1 MANSRKSLPL
11 NNSQIA
17 VAVTAFERALE
28 EILARVVLS
37 DGATIA
43 VACSGGLDSAVLLQ
57 LSADFFASH
66 PRLNSHPLHVF
77 HVHHGLS
84 PNADHWLAHVQSEC
98 KQLNLPFDARKV
110 SVTSVDEHG
119 PESAARLARYDAL
132 SDLCTTH
139 RVELLLTAHHQDDQ
153 AETVMLQ
160 ALRGAGLPGWSGM
173 ADLQRDHALLPA
185 TVSLARPLLDCSR
198 KQLEQIASERAIGH
212 IIDES
217 NDDTRYK
224 RNAIRHEIFPLI
236 EQHFEGFTQA
246 LARSSHHF
254 QTAQGLLDELACS
267 DLQQCFDK
275 DELNLKLNLQRLALL
290 SVDRIDNLLRY
301 WVYEKIG
308 SYPSQAQLHQLHQ
321 QMLHAASDT
330 HPQIVIGQWVLQR
343 EHNHLI
349 IRAQARANQPPID
362 AIHVVWQGERQIDI
376 PEWRGQLLFEIGDG
390 EGFDRDLLLQG
401 PLTLRARQGG
411 ERLKVDMRRPS
422 RSLKNLFQESGV
434 AAGRRT
440 WLPLLYAGDQL
451 LFACGLGPNY
461 AVIEK
466 NPGVCIQWHAWSAD
480 NSGVNQQ

>member
-1 MANSRKSLPL
+1 MANLRKSLPL

-17 VAVTAFERALE
+17 VAITAFERALE
-28 EILARVVLS
+28 EILVRVVLS
-37 DGATIA
+37 DGASIA
-43 VACSGGLDSAVLLQ
+43 IACSGGLDSAVLLH

-66 PRLNSHPLHVF
+66 PHLHSHSLHVF

-84 PNADHWLAHVQSEC
+84 PNADHWLSHVQSEC
-98 KQLNLPFDARKV
+98 EQLNVPFDARKV
-110 SVTSVDEHG
+110 SVARVDQHG
-119 PESAARLARYDAL
+119 PENAARLARYEAL
-132 SDLCTTH
+132 ANLCTVH

-173 ADLQRDHALLPA
+173 ADLQRDHALLPT
-185 TVSLARPLLDCSR
+185 TVTLARPLLDCSR
-198 KQLEQIASERAIGH
+198 KQLEQIASERAIAH

-217 NDDTRYK
+217 NEDSRYK

-267 DLQQCFDK
+267 DLQQCLNAG
-275 DELNLKLNLQRLALL
+275 ELNLKKLALL

-301 WVYEKIG
+301 WVVEKIG

-321 QMLHAASDT
+321 QMLHAATDT

-343 EHNHLI
+343 EHDHLI
-349 IRAQARANQPPID
+349 IRAQARVDQPPMD
-362 AIHVVWQGERQIDI
+362 AVRVVWQGERQLDI
-376 PEWRGQLLFEIGDG
+376 PEWRGQLVFEDGEG

-401 PLTLRARQGG
+401 PLTLRPRQGG
-411 ERLKVDMRRPS
+411 ERLKLDGRRPS

-434 AAGRRT
+434 AAGRRP
-440 WLPLLYAGDQL
+440 WLPLLYAGEQL
-451 LFACGLGPNY
+451 LFACGLGPNCIV
-461 AVIEK
+461 AEK
-466 NPGVCIQWHAWSAD
+466 NPGIRLHWQAWSAD
-480 NSGVNQQ
+480 NSGGNLK

>member
-1 MANSRKSLPL
+1 MANSRKSLLL

-17 VAVTAFERALE
+17 VAITAFERALE
-28 EILARVVLS
+28 EILVRVVLS
-37 DGATIA
+37 DGASIA
-43 VACSGGLDSAVLLQ
+43 IACSGGLDSAVLLH

-66 PRLNSHPLHVF
+66 PHLHSHSLHVF

-84 PNADHWLAHVQSEC
+84 PNADHWLSHVQSEC
-98 KQLNLPFDARKV
+98 EQLNVPFDARKV
-110 SVTSVDEHG
+110 SVARVDQHG
-119 PESAARLARYDAL
+119 PENAARLARYEAL
-132 SDLCTTH
+132 ANLCTVH

-173 ADLQRDHALLPA
+173 ADLQRDHALLPT
-185 TVSLARPLLDCSR
+185 TVTLARPLLDCSR
-198 KQLEQIASERAIGH
+198 KQLEQIASERAIAH

-217 NDDTRYK
+217 NEDSRYK

-267 DLQQCFDK
+267 DLQQCLNAG
-275 DELNLKLNLQRLALL
+275 ELNLKKLALL

-301 WVYEKIG
+301 WVVEKIG

-321 QMLHAASDT
+321 QMLHAATDT

-343 EHNHLI
+343 EHDHLI
-349 IRAQARANQPPID
+349 IRAQARVDQPPMD
-362 AIHVVWQGERQIDI
+362 AVRVVWQGERQLDI
-376 PEWRGQLLFEIGDG
+376 PEWRGQLVFEDGEG

-401 PLTLRARQGG
+401 PLTLRPRQGG
-411 ERLKVDMRRPS
+411 ERLKLDGRRPS

-434 AAGRRT
+434 AAGRRP

-451 LFACGLGPNY
+451 LFACGLGPNCIV
-461 AVIEK
+461 AEK
-466 NPGVCIQWHAWSAD
+466 NPGIRLHWQAWSAD
-480 NSGVNQQ
+480 NSGGNSK

>member
-11 NNSQIA
+11 NNSQTA

-37 DGATIA
+37 EGAAIA

-66 PRLNSHPLHVF
+66 PHLHSHPLHVF

-84 PNADHWLAHVQSEC
+84 PNADHWLAHVQSQSQ
-98 KQLNLPFDARKV
+98 QLNLPFDAHKV
-110 SVTSVDEHG
+110 SVTSIDQHG
-119 PESAARLARYDAL
+119 PENAARLARYEAL
-132 SDLCTTH
+132 SAMCTTH

-153 AETVMLQ
+153 AETIMLQ

-173 ADLQRDHALLPA
+173 AALQRDHALLPA
-185 TVSLARPLLDCSR
+185 MVTLARPLLDCSR
-198 KQLEQIASERAIGH
+198 KQLEQIASERAIAH
-212 IIDES
+212 IVDES
-217 NDDTRYK
+217 NADARYK

-275 DELNLKLNLQRLALL
+275 GELNLNLNLQRLALL
-290 SVDRIDNLLRY
+290 SVDRIDNLLRF

-321 QMLHAASDT
+321 QMLHAATDT

-349 IRAQARANQPPID
+349 IRAQAGVNQPPIE
-362 AIHVVWQGERQIDI
+362 AIPVVWQGERQIDI
-376 PEWRGQLLFEIGDG
+376 PEWRGQLLFEVGEG
-390 EGFDRDLLLQG
+390 EGFDRELLLQG
-401 PLTLRARQGG
+401 PLMLRPRQGG
-411 ERLKVDMRRPS
+411 ERLKLDMRRPS

-434 AAGRRT
+434 SAGRRP

-451 LFACGLGPNY
+451 LFACGLGPNCT
-461 AVIEK
+461 AAQN
-466 NPGVCIQWHAWSAD
+466 NPGVRLHWQAWSAD
-480 NSGVNQQ
+480 NSGGNS

>member
-1 MANSRKSLPL
+1 MANLRKSLPL

-17 VAVTAFERALE
+17 VAITAFERALE

-37 DGATIA
+37 DGASIA
-43 VACSGGLDSAVLLQ
+43 IACSGGLDSAVLLH

-66 PRLNSHPLHVF
+66 PHLHSHSLHVF

-84 PNADHWLAHVQSEC
+84 PNADYWLSHVQSEC
-98 KQLNLPFDARKV
+98 EQLNVPFDARKV
-110 SVTSVDEHG
+110 SVARVDQHG
-119 PESAARLARYDAL
+119 PENAARLARYEAL
-132 SDLCTTH
+132 ANLCTVH

-173 ADLQRDHALLPA
+173 ADLQRDHALLPT
-185 TVSLARPLLDCSR
+185 TVTLARPLLDCSR
-198 KQLEQIASERAIGH
+198 KQLEQIASERAIAH

-217 NDDTRYK
+217 NEDSRYK

-267 DLQQCFDK
+267 DLQQCLNAG
-275 DELNLKLNLQRLALL
+275 ELNLKKLALL

-301 WVYEKIG
+301 WVVEKIG

-321 QMLHAASDT
+321 QMLHAATDT
-330 HPQIVIGQWVLQR
+330 HPQIVIGQWVLHR
-343 EHNHLI
+343 EHDHLI
-349 IRAQARANQPPID
+349 IRPQAGVDQPPMD
-362 AIHVVWQGERQIDI
+362 AVRVVWQGERQLDI
-376 PEWRGQLLFEIGDG
+376 PEWRGQLVFEDGEG

-401 PLTLRARQGG
+401 PLTLRPRQGG
-411 ERLKVDMRRPS
+411 ERLKLDGRRPS

-434 AAGRRT
+434 AAGRRP

-451 LFACGLGPNY
+451 LFACGLGPNCIV
-461 AVIEK
+461 AEK
-466 NPGVCIQWHAWSAD
+466 NPGIRLHWQAWSAD
-480 NSGVNQQ
+480 NSGGNSK

>member
-17 VAVTAFERALE
+17 VAITAFERALE

-37 DGATIA
+37 DGAAIA

-57 LSADFFASH
+57 LSAEFFASH
-66 PRLNSHPLHVF
+66 PHLYSHPLHVF

-84 PNADHWLAHVQSEC
+84 PNADHWLVHVQSQSQ
-98 KQLNLPFDARKV
+98 QLNLPFDARKV

-119 PESAARLARYDAL
+119 PENAARRARYEAL
-132 SDLCTTH
+132 SATCTTH
-139 RVELLLTAHHQDDQ
+139 GVELLLTAHHHDDQ

-160 ALRGAGLPGWSGM
+160 AMRGAGLPGWSGM

-185 TVSLARPLLDCSR
+185 TVTLARPLLDCSR
-198 KQLEQIASERAIGH
+198 KQLEQIASERAIAH
-212 IIDES
+212 IVDES
-217 NDDTRYK
+217 NADARFK

-254 QTAQGLLDELACS
+254 QTAQSLLDELACS
-267 DLQQCFDK
+267 DLQQCFDAG
-275 DELNLKLNLQRLALL
+275 ELNLKRLALL
-290 SVDRIDNLLRY
+290 SVDRIDNLLRF

-321 QMLHAASDT
+321 QMLYAATDT
-330 HPQIVIGQWVLQR
+330 HPQIMIGQWVLQR

-349 IRAQARANQPPID
+349 IRAQAGVNQPPIE
-362 AIHVVWQGERQIDI
+362 AIPLVWQGERHIDI
-376 PEWRGQLLFEIGDG
+376 PEWRGQLLFELGEG
-390 EGFDRDLLLQG
+390 EGFDRELLLQG
-401 PLTLRARQGG
+401 PLTLRPRQGG
-411 ERLKVDMRRPS
+411 ERLKLDERRPS

-434 AAGRRT
+434 SAGRRP

-451 LFACGLGPNY
+451 LYACGLGAN
-461 AVIEK
+461 
-466 NPGVCIQWHAWSAD
+466 CIAGQKSPVVRLHWQAWSAD
-480 NSGVNQQ
+480 NSGGNSK

>member
-17 VAVTAFERALE
+17 AAVTAFERALE

-43 VACSGGLDSAVLLQ
+43 VACSGGLDSVVLLH

-84 PNADHWLAHVQSEC
+84 PNADHWQAHVQSEC
-98 KQLNLPFDARKV
+98 KQFNLPFDARKV

-119 PESAARLARYDAL
+119 PENAARLARYEAL
-132 SDLCTTH
+132 SAMCTTH
-139 RVELLLTAHHQDDQ
+139 QVELLLTAHHQDDQ

-160 ALRGAGLPGWSGM
+160 ALRGAGLPGWSSM

-185 TVSLARPLLDCSR
+185 IVTLARPLLDCSR
-198 KQLEQIASERAIGH
+198 KQLEQIASERAIAH

-217 NDDTRYK
+217 NEDSRYK

-236 EQHFEGFTQA
+236 EQHFEGFTQT

-267 DLQQCFDK
+267 DLQQCFDAG
-275 DELNLKLNLQRLALL
+275 ELNLKRLALL
-290 SVDRIDNLLRY
+290 SGDRIDNLLRY
-301 WVYEKIG
+301 WVVEKIG

-321 QMLHAASDT
+321 QMLYAATDT

-343 EHNHLI
+343 EHDHLI
-349 IRAQARANQPPID
+349 IRAQAGENQPPIES
-362 AIHVVWQGERQIDI
+362 IPVIWQGERHIDI
-376 PEWRGQLLFEIGDG
+376 PEWRGRIVFEVGEG
-390 EGFDRDLLLQG
+390 EGFDRELLMQG
-401 PLTLRARQGG
+401 PLTLRPRQGG
-411 ERLKVDMRRPS
+411 ERLKLDVRRPS

-434 AAGRRT
+434 AAGRRP

-451 LFACGLGPNY
+451 LFACGLGPNCI
-461 AVIEK
+461 VIQK
-466 NPGVCIQWHAWSAD
+466 NPGVLLHWQVWSAD
-480 NSGVNQQ
+480 NSGGNS

>member
-1 MANSRKSLPL
+1 MANLRKSLPL

-17 VAVTAFERALE
+17 VAITAFERALE
-28 EILARVVLS
+28 EILVRVVLS
-37 DGATIA
+37 DGASIA
-43 VACSGGLDSAVLLQ
+43 IACSGGLDSAVLLH

-66 PRLNSHPLHVF
+66 PHLHSHSLHVF

-84 PNADHWLAHVQSEC
+84 PNADHWLSHVQSEC
-98 KQLNLPFDARKV
+98 EQLNVPFDARKV
-110 SVTSVDEHG
+110 SVARVDQHG
-119 PESAARLARYDAL
+119 PENAARLARYEAL
-132 SDLCTTH
+132 ANLCTVH

-173 ADLQRDHALLPA
+173 ADLQRDHALLPT
-185 TVSLARPLLDCSR
+185 TVTLARPLLDCSR
-198 KQLEQIASERAIGH
+198 KQLELIASERAIAH

-217 NDDTRYK
+217 NEDSRYK

-267 DLQQCFDK
+267 DLQQCLNAG
-275 DELNLKLNLQRLALL
+275 ELNLKKLALL

-301 WVYEKIG
+301 WVVEKIG

-321 QMLHAASDT
+321 QMLHAATDT

-343 EHNHLI
+343 EHDHLI
-349 IRAQARANQPPID
+349 IRAQARVDQPPMD
-362 AIHVVWQGERQIDI
+362 AVSVVWQGERQLDI
-376 PEWRGQLLFEIGDG
+376 PEWRGQLVFEDGEG

-401 PLTLRARQGG
+401 PLTLRPRQGG
-411 ERLKVDMRRPS
+411 ERLKLDGRRPS

-434 AAGRRT
+434 AAGRRP
-440 WLPLLYAGDQL
+440 WLPLLYAGEQL
-451 LFACGLGPNY
+451 LFACGLGPNCIV
-461 AVIEK
+461 AEK
-466 NPGVCIQWHAWSAD
+466 NPGIRLHWQAWSAD
-480 NSGVNQQ
+480 NSGGNSK

>member
-1 MANSRKSLPL
+1 MANSRKFLLL

-17 VAVTAFERALE
+17 VAITAFERALE
-28 EILARVVLS
+28 EILVRVVLS
-37 DGATIA
+37 DGASIA
-43 VACSGGLDSAVLLQ
+43 IACSGGLDSAVLLH

-66 PRLNSHPLHVF
+66 PHLHSHSLHVF

-84 PNADHWLAHVQSEC
+84 PNADYWLSHVQSEC
-98 KQLNLPFDARKV
+98 EQLNVPFDARKV
-110 SVTSVDEHG
+110 SVARVDQHG
-119 PESAARLARYDAL
+119 PENAARLARYEAL
-132 SDLCTTH
+132 ANLCTVH

-173 ADLQRDHALLPA
+173 ADLQRDHALLPT
-185 TVSLARPLLDCSR
+185 TVTLARPLLDCSR
-198 KQLEQIASERAIGH
+198 KQLEQIASERAIAH

-217 NDDTRYK
+217 NEDSRYK

-267 DLQQCFDK
+267 DLQQCLNAG
-275 DELNLKLNLQRLALL
+275 ELNLKKLALL

-301 WVYEKIG
+301 WVVEKIG

-321 QMLHAASDT
+321 QMLHAATDT

-343 EHNHLI
+343 EHDHLI
-349 IRAQARANQPPID
+349 IRAQARVNQPPMD
-362 AIHVVWQGERQIDI
+362 AVRVVWQGERQLDI
-376 PEWRGQLLFEIGDG
+376 PEWRGQLVFEDGEG

-401 PLTLRARQGG
+401 PLTLRPRQGG
-411 ERLKVDMRRPS
+411 ERLKLDGRRPS

-434 AAGRRT
+434 AAGRRP
-440 WLPLLYAGDQL
+440 WLPLLYAGEQL
-451 LFACGLGPNY
+451 LFACGLGPNCI
-461 AVIEK
+461 VPEK
-466 NPGVCIQWHAWSAD
+466 NPGIRLHWQAWSAD
-480 NSGVNQQ
+480 NSGGNSK

>member
-1 MANSRKSLPL
+1 MANLRKSLPL

-17 VAVTAFERALE
+17 VAITAFERALE
-28 EILARVVLS
+28 EILVRVVLS
-37 DGATIA
+37 DGASIA
-43 VACSGGLDSAVLLQ
+43 IACSGGLDSAVLLH

-66 PRLNSHPLHVF
+66 PHLHSHSLHVF

-84 PNADHWLAHVQSEC
+84 PNADHWLSHVQSEC
-98 KQLNLPFDARKV
+98 EQLNVPFDARKV
-110 SVTSVDEHG
+110 SVARVDQHG
-119 PESAARLARYDAL
+119 PENAARLARYEAL
-132 SDLCTTH
+132 ANLCTVH

-173 ADLQRDHALLPA
+173 ADLQRDHALLPT
-185 TVSLARPLLDCSR
+185 TVTLARPLLDCSR
-198 KQLEQIASERAIGH
+198 KQLEQIASERAIAH

-217 NDDTRYK
+217 NEDSRYK

-267 DLQQCFDK
+267 DLQQCLNAG
-275 DELNLKLNLQRLALL
+275 ELNLKKLALL

-301 WVYEKIG
+301 WVVEKIG

-321 QMLHAASDT
+321 QMLHAATDT
-330 HPQIVIGQWVLQR
+330 HPQIVIGQWVLHR
-343 EHNHLI
+343 EHDHLI
-349 IRAQARANQPPID
+349 IRPQAGVDQPPMD
-362 AIHVVWQGERQIDI
+362 AVRVVWQGERQLDI
-376 PEWRGQLLFEIGDG
+376 PEWRGQLVFEDGEG

-401 PLTLRARQGG
+401 PLTLRPRQGG
-411 ERLKVDMRRPS
+411 ERLKLDGRRPS

-434 AAGRRT
+434 AAGRRP
-440 WLPLLYAGDQL
+440 WLPLLYAGEQL
-451 LFACGLGPNY
+451 LFACGLGPNCI
-461 AVIEK
+461 VPEK
-466 NPGVCIQWHAWSAD
+466 NPGIRLHWQAWSAD
-480 NSGVNQQ
+480 NSGGNSK

>member
-1 MANSRKSLPL
+1 MANLRKSLPL

-17 VAVTAFERALE
+17 VAITAFERALE

-37 DGATIA
+37 DGASIA
-43 VACSGGLDSAVLLQ
+43 IACSGGLDSAVLLH

-66 PRLNSHPLHVF
+66 PHLHSHSLHVF

-84 PNADHWLAHVQSEC
+84 PNADHWLSHVQSEC
-98 KQLNLPFDARKV
+98 EQLNLPFDARKV
-110 SVTSVDEHG
+110 SVARVDQHG
-119 PESAARLARYDAL
+119 PENAARLARYEAL
-132 SDLCTTH
+132 ANLCTVH

-173 ADLQRDHALLPA
+173 ADLQRDHALLPT
-185 TVSLARPLLDCSR
+185 TVTLARPLLDCSR
-198 KQLEQIASERAIGH
+198 KQLEQIASERAIAH

-217 NDDTRYK
+217 NEDSRYK

-267 DLQQCFDK
+267 DLQQCLNAG
-275 DELNLKLNLQRLALL
+275 ELNLKKLALL

-301 WVYEKIG
+301 WVVEKIG

-321 QMLHAASDT
+321 QMLHAATDT

-343 EHNHLI
+343 EHDHLI
-349 IRAQARANQPPID
+349 IRAQARVNQPPMD
-362 AIHVVWQGERQIDI
+362 AVRVVWQGERQLDI
-376 PEWRGQLLFEIGDG
+376 PEWRGQLVFEDGEG

-401 PLTLRARQGG
+401 PLTLRPRQGG
-411 ERLKVDMRRPS
+411 ERLKLDGRRPS

-434 AAGRRT
+434 AAGRRP
-440 WLPLLYAGDQL
+440 WLPLLYAGEQL
-451 LFACGLGPNY
+451 LFACGLGPNCI
-461 AVIEK
+461 VPEK
-466 NPGVCIQWHAWSAD
+466 NPGIRLHWQAWSAD
-480 NSGVNQQ
+480 NSGGNSK

>member
-1 MANSRKSLPL
+1 MANSRKFLLL

-17 VAVTAFERALE
+17 VAITAFERALE

-37 DGATIA
+37 DGASIA
-43 VACSGGLDSAVLLQ
+43 IACSGGLDSAVLLH

-66 PRLNSHPLHVF
+66 PHLHSHSLHVF

-84 PNADHWLAHVQSEC
+84 PNADYWLSHVQSEC
-98 KQLNLPFDARKV
+98 EQLNVPFDARKV
-110 SVTSVDEHG
+110 SVARVDQHG
-119 PESAARLARYDAL
+119 PENAARLARYEAL
-132 SDLCTTH
+132 ANLCTVH

-173 ADLQRDHALLPA
+173 ADLQRDHALLPT
-185 TVSLARPLLDCSR
+185 TVTLARPLLDCSR
-198 KQLEQIASERAIGH
+198 KQLEQIASERAIAH

-217 NDDTRYK
+217 NEDSRYK

-267 DLQQCFDK
+267 DLQQCLNAG
-275 DELNLKLNLQRLALL
+275 ELNLKKLALL

-301 WVYEKIG
+301 WVVEKIG

-321 QMLHAASDT
+321 QMLHAATDT

-343 EHNHLI
+343 EHDHLI
-349 IRAQARANQPPID
+349 IRAQARVNQPPMD
-362 AIHVVWQGERQIDI
+362 AVRVVWQGERQLDI
-376 PEWRGQLLFEIGDG
+376 PEWRGQLVFEDGEG

-401 PLTLRARQGG
+401 PLTLRPRQGG
-411 ERLKVDMRRPS
+411 ERLKLDGRRPS

-434 AAGRRT
+434 AAGRRP
-440 WLPLLYAGDQL
+440 WLPLLYAGEQL
-451 LFACGLGPNY
+451 LFACGLGPNCI
-461 AVIEK
+461 VPEK
-466 NPGVCIQWHAWSAD
+466 NPGIRLHWQAWSAD
-480 NSGVNQQ
+480 NSGGNSK

>member
-1 MANSRKSLPL
+1 MANSRKFLLL

-17 VAVTAFERALE
+17 VAITAFERALE

-37 DGATIA
+37 DGASIA
-43 VACSGGLDSAVLLQ
+43 IACSGGLDSAVLLH

-66 PRLNSHPLHVF
+66 PHLHSHSLHVF

-84 PNADHWLAHVQSEC
+84 PNADHWLSHVQSEC
-98 KQLNLPFDARKV
+98 EQLNVPFDARKV
-110 SVTSVDEHG
+110 SVARVDQHG
-119 PESAARLARYDAL
+119 PENAARLARYEAL
-132 SDLCTTH
+132 ANLCTVH

-173 ADLQRDHALLPA
+173 ADLQRDHALLPT
-185 TVSLARPLLDCSR
+185 TVTLARPLLDCSR
-198 KQLEQIASERAIGH
+198 KQLEQIASERAIAH

-217 NDDTRYK
+217 NEDSRYK

-267 DLQQCFDK
+267 DLQQCLNAG
-275 DELNLKLNLQRLALL
+275 ELNLKKLALL

-301 WVYEKIG
+301 WVVEKIG

-321 QMLHAASDT
+321 QMLHAATDT

-343 EHNHLI
+343 EHDHLI
-349 IRAQARANQPPID
+349 IRAQARVNQPPMD
-362 AIHVVWQGERQIDI
+362 AVRVVWQGERQLDI
-376 PEWRGQLLFEIGDG
+376 PEWRGQLVFEDGEG

-401 PLTLRARQGG
+401 PLTLRPRQGG
-411 ERLKVDMRRPS
+411 ERLKLDGRRPS

-434 AAGRRT
+434 AAGRRP
-440 WLPLLYAGDQL
+440 WLPLLYAGEQL
-451 LFACGLGPNY
+451 LFACGLGPNCI
-461 AVIEK
+461 VPEK
-466 NPGVCIQWHAWSAD
+466 NPGIRLHWQAWSAD
-480 NSGVNQQ
+480 NSGGNSK

>member
-1 MANSRKSLPL
+1 MANLRKSLPL

-17 VAVTAFERALE
+17 VAITAFERALE
-28 EILARVVLS
+28 EILVRVVLS
-37 DGATIA
+37 DGASIA
-43 VACSGGLDSAVLLQ
+43 IACSGGLDSAVLLH

-66 PRLNSHPLHVF
+66 PHLHSHSLHVF

-84 PNADHWLAHVQSEC
+84 PNADHWLSHVQSEC
-98 KQLNLPFDARKV
+98 EQLNVPFDARKV
-110 SVTSVDEHG
+110 SVARVDQHG
-119 PESAARLARYDAL
+119 PENAARLARYEAL
-132 SDLCTTH
+132 ANLCKVH

-173 ADLQRDHALLPA
+173 ADLQRDHALLPT
-185 TVSLARPLLDCSR
+185 TVTLARPLLDCSR
-198 KQLEQIASERAIGH
+198 KQLEQIASERAIAH

-217 NDDTRYK
+217 NEDSRYK

-267 DLQQCFDK
+267 DLQQCLNAG
-275 DELNLKLNLQRLALL
+275 ELNLKKLALL

-301 WVYEKIG
+301 WVVEKIG

-321 QMLHAASDT
+321 QMLHAATDT

-343 EHNHLI
+343 EHDHLI
-349 IRAQARANQPPID
+349 IRAQARVNQPPMD
-362 AIHVVWQGERQIDI
+362 AVRVVWQGERQLDI
-376 PEWRGQLLFEIGDG
+376 PEWRGQLVFEDGEG

-401 PLTLRARQGG
+401 PLTLRPRQGG
-411 ERLKVDMRRPS
+411 ERLKLDGRRPS

-434 AAGRRT
+434 AAGRRP
-440 WLPLLYAGDQL
+440 WLPLLYAGEQL
-451 LFACGLGPNY
+451 LFACGLGPNCI
-461 AVIEK
+461 VPEK
-466 NPGVCIQWHAWSAD
+466 NPGIRLHWQAWSAD
-480 NSGVNQQ
+480 NSGGNSK

>member
-1 MANSRKSLPL
+1 MANLRKSLPL

-17 VAVTAFERALE
+17 VAITAFERALE

-37 DGATIA
+37 DGASIA
-43 VACSGGLDSAVLLQ
+43 IACSGGLDSAVLLH

-66 PRLNSHPLHVF
+66 PHLHSHSLHVF

-84 PNADHWLAHVQSEC
+84 PNADYWLSHVQSEC
-98 KQLNLPFDARKV
+98 EQLNVPFDARKV
-110 SVTSVDEHG
+110 SVARVDQHG
-119 PESAARLARYDAL
+119 PENAARLARYEAL
-132 SDLCTTH
+132 ANLCTVH

-173 ADLQRDHALLPA
+173 ADLQRDHALLPT
-185 TVSLARPLLDCSR
+185 TVTLARPLLDCSR
-198 KQLEQIASERAIGH
+198 KQLEQIASERAIAH

-217 NDDTRYK
+217 NEDSRYK

-267 DLQQCFDK
+267 DLQQCLNAG
-275 DELNLKLNLQRLALL
+275 ELNLKKLALL

-301 WVYEKIG
+301 WVVEKIG

-321 QMLHAASDT
+321 QMLHAATDT

-343 EHNHLI
+343 EHDHLI
-349 IRAQARANQPPID
+349 IRAQARVNQPPMD
-362 AIHVVWQGERQIDI
+362 AVRVVWQGERQLDI
-376 PEWRGQLLFEIGDG
+376 PEWRGQLVFEDGEG

-401 PLTLRARQGG
+401 PLTLRPRQGG
-411 ERLKVDMRRPS
+411 ERLKLDGRRPS

-434 AAGRRT
+434 AAGRRP
-440 WLPLLYAGDQL
+440 WLPLLYAGEQL
-451 LFACGLGPNY
+451 LFACGLGPNCI
-461 AVIEK
+461 VPEK
-466 NPGVCIQWHAWSAD
+466 NPGIRLHWQAWSAD
-480 NSGVNQQ
+480 NSGGNSK

>member
-1 MANSRKSLPL
+1 MANSRKSLLL

-17 VAVTAFERALE
+17 VAITAFERALE

-37 DGATIA
+37 DGASIA
-43 VACSGGLDSAVLLQ
+43 VACSGGLDSAVLLH

-66 PRLNSHPLHVF
+66 PHLYPHPIRVF

-84 PNADHWLAHVQSEC
+84 PNAEDWLAHVQNEC
-98 KQLNLPFDARKV
+98 EQLNLPFDARKV
-110 SVTSVDEHG
+110 SVISVDEHG
-119 PESAARLARYDAL
+119 PENAARRARYEAL
-132 SDLCTTH
+132 SNLCIRH

-153 AETVMLQ
+153 AETLMLQ

-173 ADLQRDHALLPA
+173 ADLQRDHALLPP

-198 KQLEQIASERAIGH
+198 KQLEQVARERAIAH

-217 NDDTRYK
+217 NENSRYK

-267 DLQQCFDK
+267 DLHQCLNAG
-275 DELNLKLNLQRLALL
+275 ELNLKHLALL

-301 WVYEKIG
+301 WVVEKIG

-321 QMLHAASDT
+321 QMLHAAPDT

-343 EHNHLI
+343 EHDHLI
-349 IRAQARANQPPID
+349 IRAQAGVDQPPTE
-362 AIHVVWQGERQIDI
+362 AVSVVWRGERHIDI
-376 PEWRGQLLFEIGDG
+376 PEWRGQLVFEDVEC
-390 EGFDRDLLLQG
+390 EGFDRNLLLQG
-401 PLTLRARQGG
+401 PLTLRPRQGG
-411 ERLKVDMRRPS
+411 ERLKLDGRRPS
-422 RSLKNLFQESGV
+422 RSLKNLFQESSV
-434 AAGRRT
+434 AAGRRP

-451 LFACGLGPNY
+451 LFACGLGSNCI
-461 AVIEK
+461 AAEK
-466 NPGVCIQWHAWSAD
+466 NPGIRLHWQAWSAD
-480 NSGVNQQ
+480 NSGGNS

>member
-11 NNSQIA
+11 NNSQTA

-37 DGATIA
+37 DGAAIA

-57 LSADFFASH
+57 LSAEFFASH
-66 PRLNSHPLHVF
+66 PHLHSHPLRVF

-84 PNADHWLAHVQSEC
+84 PNADHWLAHVQSQSQ
-98 KQLNLPFDARKV
+98 QLNLLFDARKV
-110 SVTSVDEHG
+110 SVTSVDEYG
-119 PESAARLARYDAL
+119 PENAARLARYEAL
-132 SDLCTTH
+132 SAMCTTH

-153 AETVMLQ
+153 AETIMLQ

-173 ADLQRDHALLPA
+173 AALQRDHALLPA
-185 TVSLARPLLDCSR
+185 MVTLARPLLDCSR
-198 KQLEQIASERAIGH
+198 KQLEQIASERAIAH
-212 IIDES
+212 IVDES
-217 NDDTRYK
+217 NADARYK

-275 DELNLKLNLQRLALL
+275 GELNLNLNLKRLALL

-330 HPQIVIGQWVLQR
+330 HPQLVLGQWVLER

-349 IRAQARANQPPID
+349 IRAQAGVNQPPIE
-362 AIHVVWQGERQIDI
+362 ASPVVWRGERHIDI
-376 PEWRGQLLFEIGDG
+376 PEWRGQLLIEDGEG
-390 EGFDRDLLLQG
+390 EGFDRELLLQG
-401 PLTLRARQGG
+401 PLMLRPRQGG
-411 ERLKVDMRRPS
+411 ERLKLDMRRPS

-434 AAGRRT
+434 SAGRRP

-451 LFACGLGPNY
+451 LFACGLGPNRI
-461 AVIEK
+461 AAQK
-466 NPGVCIQWHAWSAD
+466 NPGVRLHWQAWSAD
-480 NSGVNQQ
+480 NSGGNS

>member
-17 VAVTAFERALE
+17 VSVTAFERALE

-37 DGATIA
+37 DGAAIA
-43 VACSGGLDSAVLLQ
+43 VACSGGLDSAVLLH
-57 LSADFFASH
+57 LSANFFASH
-66 PRLNSHPLHVF
+66 PNLCSHPLHVF

-84 PNADHWLAHVQSEC
+84 PNADQWLAHVQSEC
-98 KQLNLPFDARKV
+98 EQLNLPFNARKV

-119 PESAARLARYDAL
+119 PENAARLARYDAL
-132 SDLCTTH
+132 SSLCTTH

-185 TVSLARPLLDCSR
+185 TVTLARPLLDCSR
-198 KQLEQIASERAIGH
+198 KQLEQIAHELAISH

-236 EQHFEGFTQA
+236 EQHFEGFSQA

-254 QTAQGLLDELACS
+254 QTAQGLLEELACS
-267 DLQQCFDK
+267 DLQQCFDG
-275 DELNLKLNLQRLALL
+275 DELNLKRLALL

-301 WVYEKIG
+301 WVVEKIG

-321 QMLHAASDT
+321 QMLHAARDT

-343 EHNHLI
+343 EHDHLI
-349 IRAQARANQPPID
+349 IRAQAGLDQPPMD
-362 AIHVVWQGERQIDI
+362 AVSVVWRGERQIDI
-376 PEWRGQLLFEIGDG
+376 PEWRGQLVFEDGEG

-401 PLTLRARQGG
+401 PLTLRPRQGG
-411 ERLKVDMRRPS
+411 ERLKLDARRPS
-422 RSLKNLFQESGV
+422 RSLKNLFQELGV
-434 AAGRRT
+434 AAGRRP
-440 WLPLLYAGDQL
+440 WLPLLYARDQL
-451 LFACGLGPNY
+451 LFACGVGPNCIV
-461 AVIEK
+461 AQK
-466 NPGVCIQWHAWSAD
+466 NSGVRLRWHAWSAD
-480 NSGVNQQ
+480 NSRANKW

>member
-1 MANSRKSLPL
+1 MANLRKSLPL

-17 VAVTAFERALE
+17 VAITAFERALE
-28 EILARVVLS
+28 EILVRVVLS
-37 DGATIA
+37 DGASIA
-43 VACSGGLDSAVLLQ
+43 IACSGGLDSAVLLH

-66 PRLNSHPLHVF
+66 PHLHSHSLHVF

-84 PNADHWLAHVQSEC
+84 PNADHWLSHVQSEC
-98 KQLNLPFDARKV
+98 EQLNLPFDARKV
-110 SVTSVDEHG
+110 SVARVDQHG
-119 PESAARLARYDAL
+119 PENAARLARYDAL
-132 SDLCTTH
+132 SSLCATH

-173 ADLQRDHALLPA
+173 ADLQRDHALLPT
-185 TVSLARPLLDCSR
+185 TVTLARPLLDCSR
-198 KQLEQIASERAIGH
+198 KQLEQIASERAIAH

-217 NDDTRYK
+217 NEDSRYK

-267 DLQQCFDK
+267 DLQQCLNAG
-275 DELNLKLNLQRLALL
+275 ELNLKKLALL

-301 WVYEKIG
+301 WGVEKIG

-321 QMLHAASDT
+321 QMLHAATDT
-330 HPQIVIGQWVLQR
+330 HPQIVIGQWVLHR
-343 EHNHLI
+343 EHDHLI
-349 IRAQARANQPPID
+349 IRPQAGVDQPPMD
-362 AIHVVWQGERQIDI
+362 AVRVVWQGERQLDI
-376 PEWRGQLLFEIGDG
+376 PEWRGQLVFEDGEG

-401 PLTLRARQGG
+401 PLTLRPRQGG
-411 ERLKVDMRRPS
+411 ERLKLDGRRPS

-434 AAGRRT
+434 AAGRRP
-440 WLPLLYAGDQL
+440 WLPLLYAGEQL
-451 LFACGLGPNY
+451 LFACGLGPNCI
-461 AVIEK
+461 VPEK
-466 NPGVCIQWHAWSAD
+466 NPGIRLHWQAWSAD
-480 NSGVNQQ
+480 NSGGNSK

>member
-1 MANSRKSLPL
+1 MANSRKFLLL

-17 VAVTAFERALE
+17 VAITAFERALE

-37 DGATIA
+37 DGASIA
-43 VACSGGLDSAVLLQ
+43 IACSGGLDSAVLLH

-66 PRLNSHPLHVF
+66 PHLHSHSLHVF

-84 PNADHWLAHVQSEC
+84 PNADYWLSHVQSEC
-98 KQLNLPFDARKV
+98 EQLNVPFDARKV
-110 SVTSVDEHG
+110 SVARVDQHG
-119 PESAARLARYDAL
+119 PENAARLARYEAL
-132 SDLCTTH
+132 ANLCTVH

-173 ADLQRDHALLPA
+173 ADLQRDHALLPT
-185 TVSLARPLLDCSR
+185 TVTLARPLLDCSR
-198 KQLEQIASERAIGH
+198 KQLEQIASERAIAH

-217 NDDTRYK
+217 NEDSRYK

-267 DLQQCFDK
+267 DLQQCLNAG
-275 DELNLKLNLQRLALL
+275 ELNLKKLALL

-301 WVYEKIG
+301 WVVEKIG

-321 QMLHAASDT
+321 QMLHAATDT
-330 HPQIVIGQWVLQR
+330 HPQIVIGQWVLHR
-343 EHNHLI
+343 EHDHLI
-349 IRAQARANQPPID
+349 IRPQAGVDQPPMD
-362 AIHVVWQGERQIDI
+362 AVRVVWQGERQLDI
-376 PEWRGQLLFEIGDG
+376 PEWRGQLVFEDGEG

-401 PLTLRARQGG
+401 PLTLRPRQGG
-411 ERLKVDMRRPS
+411 ERLKLDGRRPS

-434 AAGRRT
+434 AAGRRP

-451 LFACGLGPNY
+451 LFACGLGPNCIV
-461 AVIEK
+461 AEK
-466 NPGVCIQWHAWSAD
+466 NPGIRLHWQAWSAD
-480 NSGVNQQ
+480 NSGGNSK

>member
-1 MANSRKSLPL
+1 MANLRKSLPL

-17 VAVTAFERALE
+17 VAITAFERALE

-37 DGATIA
+37 DGASIA
-43 VACSGGLDSAVLLQ
+43 IACSGGLDSAVLLH

-66 PRLNSHPLHVF
+66 PHLHSHSLHVF

-84 PNADHWLAHVQSEC
+84 PNADHWLSHVQSEC
-98 KQLNLPFDARKV
+98 EQLNVPFDARKV
-110 SVTSVDEHG
+110 SVARVDQHG
-119 PESAARLARYDAL
+119 PENAARLARYEAL
-132 SDLCTTH
+132 ANLCTVH

-173 ADLQRDHALLPA
+173 ADLQRDHALLPT
-185 TVSLARPLLDCSR
+185 TVTLARPLLDCSR
-198 KQLEQIASERAIGH
+198 KQLEQIASERAIAH

-217 NDDTRYK
+217 NEDSRYK

-267 DLQQCFDK
+267 DLQQCLNAG
-275 DELNLKLNLQRLALL
+275 ELNLKKLALL

-301 WVYEKIG
+301 WVVEKIG

-321 QMLHAASDT
+321 QMLHAATDT

-343 EHNHLI
+343 EHDHLI
-349 IRAQARANQPPID
+349 IRAQARVNQPPMD
-362 AIHVVWQGERQIDI
+362 AVRVVWQGERQLDI
-376 PEWRGQLLFEIGDG
+376 PEWRGQLVFEDGEG

-401 PLTLRARQGG
+401 PLTLRPRQGG
-411 ERLKVDMRRPS
+411 ERLKLDGRRPS

-434 AAGRRT
+434 AAGRRP
-440 WLPLLYAGDQL
+440 WLPLLYAGEQL
-451 LFACGLGPNY
+451 LFACGLGPNCIV
-461 AVIEK
+461 AEK
-466 NPGVCIQWHAWSAD
+466 NPGIRLHWQAWSAD
-480 NSGVNQQ
+480 NSGGNSK

>member
-17 VAVTAFERALE
+17 VAITAFERALE

-37 DGATIA
+37 DGAAIA

-57 LSADFFASH
+57 LSAEFFASH
-66 PRLNSHPLHVF
+66 PHLYSHPLHVF

-84 PNADHWLAHVQSEC
+84 PNADHWLVHVQSQSQ
-98 KQLNLPFDARKV
+98 QLNLPFDARKV

-119 PESAARLARYDAL
+119 PENAARRARYEAL
-132 SDLCTTH
+132 SAMCTTH

-160 ALRGAGLPGWSGM
+160 AMRGAGLPGWSGM

-185 TVSLARPLLDCSR
+185 TVTLARPLLDCSR
-198 KQLEQIASERAIGH
+198 KQLEQIASERAIAH
-212 IIDES
+212 IVDES
-217 NDDTRYK
+217 NADARFK

-254 QTAQGLLDELACS
+254 QTAQSLLDELACS
-267 DLQQCFDK
+267 DLQQCFDAG
-275 DELNLKLNLQRLALL
+275 ELNLKRLALL
-290 SVDRIDNLLRY
+290 SVDRIDNLLRF

-321 QMLHAASDT
+321 QMLYAATDT
-330 HPQIVIGQWVLQR
+330 HPQIMIGQWVLQR

-349 IRAQARANQPPID
+349 IRAQAGVNQPPIE
-362 AIHVVWQGERQIDI
+362 AIPLVWQGERHIDI
-376 PEWRGQLLFEIGDG
+376 PEWRGQLLFELGEG
-390 EGFDRDLLLQG
+390 EGFDRELLLQG
-401 PLTLRARQGG
+401 PLTLRPRQGG
-411 ERLKVDMRRPS
+411 ERLKLDERRPS

-434 AAGRRT
+434 SAGRRP

-451 LFACGLGPNY
+451 LYACGLGAN
-461 AVIEK
+461 
-466 NPGVCIQWHAWSAD
+466 CIAGQKSPVVRLHWQAWSAD
-480 NSGVNQQ
+480 NSGGNSK

>member
-1 MANSRKSLPL
+1 MANSRKFLPL

-17 VAVTAFERALE
+17 AAVTAFERALE

-43 VACSGGLDSAVLLQ
+43 VACSGGLDSVVLLH

-98 KQLNLPFDARKV
+98 KQFNLPFDARKV

-119 PESAARLARYDAL
+119 PENAARLARYEAL
-132 SDLCTTH
+132 SAMCTTH

-185 TVSLARPLLDCSR
+185 IVTLARPLLDCSR
-198 KQLEQIASERAIGH
+198 KQLEQIASERAIAH
-212 IIDES
+212 IVDES
-217 NDDTRYK
+217 NEDSRYK

-236 EQHFEGFTQA
+236 EQHFEGFTQT

-267 DLQQCFDK
+267 DLQQCFDAG
-275 DELNLKLNLQRLALL
+275 ELNLKRLALL
-290 SVDRIDNLLRY
+290 SGDRIDNLLRY
-301 WVYEKIG
+301 WVVEKIG

-321 QMLHAASDT
+321 QMLYAATDT

-343 EHNHLI
+343 EHDHLI
-349 IRAQARANQPPID
+349 IRAQAGENQPPIES
-362 AIHVVWQGERQIDI
+362 IPVIWQGERHIDI
-376 PEWRGQLLFEIGDG
+376 PEWRGRIVFEVGEG
-390 EGFDRDLLLQG
+390 EGFDRELLMQG
-401 PLTLRARQGG
+401 PLTLRPRQGG
-411 ERLKVDMRRPS
+411 ERLKLDVRRPS

-434 AAGRRT
+434 AAGRRP

-451 LFACGLGPNY
+451 LFACGLGPNCI
-461 AVIEK
+461 VIKK
-466 NPGVCIQWHAWSAD
+466 NPGVLLHWQAWSAD
-480 NSGVNQQ
+480 NSGGNS

>member
-1 MANSRKSLPL
+1 MANLRKSLPL

-17 VAVTAFERALE
+17 VAITAFERALE
-28 EILARVVLS
+28 EILVRVVLS
-37 DGATIA
+37 DGASIA
-43 VACSGGLDSAVLLQ
+43 IACSGGLDSAVLLH

-66 PRLNSHPLHVF
+66 PHLHSHSLHVF

-84 PNADHWLAHVQSEC
+84 PNADYWLSHVQSEC
-98 KQLNLPFDARKV
+98 EQLNVPFDARKV
-110 SVTSVDEHG
+110 SVARVDQHG
-119 PESAARLARYDAL
+119 PENAARLARYEAL
-132 SDLCTTH
+132 SSLCSTY

-173 ADLQRDHALLPA
+173 ADLQRDHALLPT
-185 TVSLARPLLDCSR
+185 TVTLARPLLDCSR
-198 KQLEQIASERAIGH
+198 KQLEQIASERAIAH

-217 NDDTRYK
+217 NEDSRYK

-267 DLQQCFDK
+267 DLQQCLNAG
-275 DELNLKLNLQRLALL
+275 ELNLKKLALL

-301 WVYEKIG
+301 WVVEKIG

-321 QMLHAASDT
+321 QMLHAATDT
-330 HPQIVIGQWVLQR
+330 HPQIVIGQWVLHR
-343 EHNHLI
+343 EHDHLI
-349 IRAQARANQPPID
+349 IRPQAGVDQPPMD
-362 AIHVVWQGERQIDI
+362 AVRVVWQGERQLDI
-376 PEWRGQLLFEIGDG
+376 PEWRGQLVFEDGEG

-401 PLTLRARQGG
+401 PLTLRPRQGG
-411 ERLKVDMRRPS
+411 ERLKLDGRRPS

-434 AAGRRT
+434 AAGRRP

-451 LFACGLGPNY
+451 LFACGLGPNCIV
-461 AVIEK
+461 AEK
-466 NPGVCIQWHAWSAD
+466 NPGIRLHWQAWSAD
-480 NSGVNQQ
+480 NSGGNSK

>member
-1 MANSRKSLPL
+1 MANLRKSLPL

-17 VAVTAFERALE
+17 VAITAFERALE

-37 DGATIA
+37 DGASIA
-43 VACSGGLDSAVLLQ
+43 IACSGGLDSAVLLH

-66 PRLNSHPLHVF
+66 PHLHSHSLHVF

-84 PNADHWLAHVQSEC
+84 PNADHWLAHVQNEC
-98 KQLNLPFDARKV
+98 EQLNLPFDARKV
-110 SVTSVDEHG
+110 SVARVDQHG
-119 PESAARLARYDAL
+119 PENAARLARYEAL
-132 SDLCTTH
+132 ANLCTVH

-173 ADLQRDHALLPA
+173 ADLQRDHALLPT
-185 TVSLARPLLDCSR
+185 TVTLARPLLDCSR
-198 KQLEQIASERAIGH
+198 KQLEQIASERAIAH

-217 NDDTRYK
+217 NEDSRYK

-267 DLQQCFDK
+267 DLQQCLNAG
-275 DELNLKLNLQRLALL
+275 ELNLKKLALL

-301 WVYEKIG
+301 WVVEKIG

-321 QMLHAASDT
+321 QMLHAATDT

-343 EHNHLI
+343 EHDHLI
-349 IRAQARANQPPID
+349 IRAQARVNQPPMD
-362 AIHVVWQGERQIDI
+362 AVRVVWQGERQLDI
-376 PEWRGQLLFEIGDG
+376 PEWRGQLVFEDGEG

-401 PLTLRARQGG
+401 PLTLRPRQGG
-411 ERLKVDMRRPS
+411 ERLKLDGRRPS

-434 AAGRRT
+434 AAGRRP
-440 WLPLLYAGDQL
+440 WLPLLYAGEQL
-451 LFACGLGPNY
+451 LFACGLGPNCI
-461 AVIEK
+461 VPEK
-466 NPGVCIQWHAWSAD
+466 NPGIRLHWQAWSAD
-480 NSGVNQQ
+480 NSGGNSK

>member
-37 DGATIA
+37 EGAAIA
-43 VACSGGLDSAVLLQ
+43 VACSGGLDSAVLLN

-66 PRLNSHPLHVF
+66 PHLHSHSLHVF

-84 PNADHWLAHVQSEC
+84 PNADDWLAHVQSQC

-110 SVTSVDEHG
+110 SVTSVDQHG
-119 PESAARLARYDAL
+119 PENAARLARYDAL
-132 SDLCTTH
+132 SSLCTAH
-139 RVELLLTAHHQDDQ
+139 QVELLLTAHHQDDQ

-173 ADLQRDHALLPA
+173 ADLQRDHALLPP
-185 TVSLARPLLDCSR
+185 TVTLARPLLDCSR
-198 KQLEQIASERAIGH
+198 KQLEQIASERAIAH
-212 IIDES
+212 IVDES
-217 NDDTRYK
+217 NEDSRYK
-224 RNAIRHEIFPLI
+224 RNAIRHEIFPLL

-246 LARSSHHF
+246 LSRSSHHF

-267 DLQQCFDK
+267 DLQQCIDAG
-275 DELNLKLNLQRLALL
+275 ELNLKRLALL

-301 WVYEKIG
+301 WLVDKIG

-330 HPQIVIGQWVLQR
+330 HPQIVLGQWVLLR
-343 EHNHLI
+343 ERDHLI
-349 IRAQARANQPPID
+349 VRAQAEVNQPPID
-362 AIHVVWQGERQIDI
+362 AVSVVWRGERHIDI
-376 PEWRGQLLFEIGDG
+376 PEWRGQLQFEDGKG
-390 EGFDRDLLLQG
+390 EGFDREFLMQG
-401 PLTLRARQGG
+401 PLTLRPRQGG
-411 ERLKVDMRRPS
+411 ERLKLDRLRPS

-434 AAGRRT
+434 AAGRRP

-451 LFACGLGPNY
+451 LFACGLGPNCI
-461 AVIEK
+461 AAQK
-466 NPGVCIQWHAWSAD
+466 NPSVRLHWQAWSAD
-480 NSGVNQQ
+480 NSVANQL

>member
-17 VAVTAFERALE
+17 AAVTAFERALE

-43 VACSGGLDSAVLLQ
+43 VACSGGLDSVVLLH

-84 PNADHWLAHVQSEC
+84 PNADHWQAHVQSEC
-98 KQLNLPFDARKV
+98 KQFNLPFDARKV

-119 PESAARLARYDAL
+119 PENAARLARYEAL
-132 SDLCTTH
+132 SAMCTTH

-185 TVSLARPLLDCSR
+185 IVTLARPLLDCSR
-198 KQLEQIASERAIGH
+198 KQLEQIASERAIAH

-217 NDDTRYK
+217 NEDSRYK
-224 RNAIRHEIFPLI
+224 RNAIRHEIFPLV
-236 EQHFEGFTQA
+236 EQYFEGFTQT

-267 DLQQCFDK
+267 DLQQCFDAG
-275 DELNLKLNLQRLALL
+275 ELNLKRLALL
-290 SVDRIDNLLRY
+290 SGDRIDNLLRY
-301 WVYEKIG
+301 WVVEKIG

-321 QMLHAASDT
+321 QMLYAATDT

-343 EHNHLI
+343 EHDHLI
-349 IRAQARANQPPID
+349 IRAQAGENQPPIES
-362 AIHVVWQGERQIDI
+362 IPVIWQGERHIDI
-376 PEWRGQLLFEIGDG
+376 PEWRGRIVFEVGEG
-390 EGFDRDLLLQG
+390 EGFDRELLMQG
-401 PLTLRARQGG
+401 PLTLRPRQGG
-411 ERLKVDMRRPS
+411 ERLKLDVRRPS

-434 AAGRRT
+434 AAGRRP

-451 LFACGLGPNY
+451 LFACGLGPNCI
-461 AVIEK
+461 VIQK
-466 NPGVCIQWHAWSAD
+466 NPGVLLHWQAWSAD
-480 NSGVNQQ
+480 NSGGNS